1 MPNTG
6 KPMDYPKVGPSVAKT
21 QGGTP
26 KPSGGQH
33 KSKAASVPHSPKSK
47 NYDPASTSYRK

>member
-21 QGGTP
+21 HGGTP
-26 KPSGGQH
+26 KPSGH
-33 KSKAASVPHSPKSK
+33 ESKASVPHRPKSK